1 MAYNK
6 KYPKIEYRT
15 DKRYTVTVDL
25 DKLPKVWRR
34 FMLDHPNVYHFMNDE
49 QKLKAVMGL
58 FRGSNDSSR
67 NKLFYDWRQGD
78 MKSFTDLQESYS
90 EVDWVCALSG
100 RPIKSKMGEFDAKN
114 FVHPEYWD
122 TLNDKIDQRVVR
134 SSILFRQKCEELLR
148 DQQKELMTIFK
159 RNSRSSKKS

>member
-6 KYPKIEYRT
+6 KYPKIEYRD
-15 DKRYTVTVDL
+15 DKRYTITVDV
-25 DKLPKVWRR
+25 DKLPRVWKR
-34 FMLDHPNVYHFMNDE
+34 FMLEHPNVYHFMNDE

-58 FRGSNDSSR
+58 FKSNNSSTR
-67 NKLFYDWRQGD
+67 YKLFYDWRQGD
-78 MKSFTDLQESYS
+78 MKSFDALQESYS
-90 EVDWVCALSG
+90 EVDWICALSD

-114 FVHPEYWD
+114 FVHPDYWD

-148 DQQKELMTIFK
+148 GQQKELMAIFK
-159 RNSRSSKKS
+159 RSSKPRKKL